1 MQKGGIAM
9 TLKFWRLVLIYTLA
23 ALTAL
28 TAYAFAAARQLDRLR
43 LTAGFESARA
53 FESAVNAAEGLS
65 ETLKKISYVS
75 DEALGKSL
83 CAQAYADALSA
94 ETALSVLPFDTQE
107 MEKLQ
112 GFLGRAGDYIE
123 SLCALPEMQLPAE
136 HREHLRAYGEAAAD
150 FAGQLKQMQA
160 QLHEGSILMDTRE
173 ERLLNVDDSGTQKL
187 SALLL
192 GYEGSFT
199 APEEFSYEGRYS
211 PAREQAGGTLSPTET
226 LEIAAK
232 AAGVEPRE
240 LREEYSYEGPDGR
253 RCYSAGG
260 LLIGVSSRGLEFMG
274 RSRLVSTASLTREKA
289 QEQAEAFLK
298 RMGYEELELYES
310 GGSDTVAVFVYA
322 PTQDG
327 VMRPDDALR
336 ISIAMD
342 DGSVYAFDA
351 TKFSSRAVELS
362 WDTGE
367 EAALSTLPEGV
378 EAVSVRQIII
388 KSPGGTY
395 LPCWEM
401 NILGEGEDAGGA
413 RVYVDAGTGRQC
425 KVELN

>member
-1 MQKGGIAM
+1 M

-23 ALTAL
+23 VLIALTG
-28 TAYAFAAARQLDRLR
+28 YAFAARRQLDRLR

-53 FESAVNAAEGLS
+53 FEAAVAAAEGLS
-65 ETLKKISYVS
+65 ETLKKISFVT

-107 MEKLQ
+107 MEHLQ
-112 GFLGRAGDYIE
+112 GFLGRAGDYAK
-123 SLCALPEMQLPAE
+123 SLCALSEMRLPAE
-136 HREHLRAYGEAAAD
+136 HREHLRAFGEAAAD
-150 FAGQLKQMQA
+150 FAGQLRQMQA

-173 ERLLNVDDSGTQKL
+173 DLLRNVDDGGTQKL

-192 GYEGSFT
+192 GYESSFT

-211 PAREQAGGTLSPTET
+211 PAQEDSGGTLTDAEE
-226 LEIAAK
+226 LEIAAR
-232 AAGVEPRE
+232 AADTEPRE

-260 LLIGVSSRGLEFMG
+260 LLIGVSRRGLEFMG
-274 RSRLVSTASLTREKA
+274 RSRLVSSASLTPDQA
-289 QEQAEAFLK
+289 QEKAEAFLE
-298 RMGYEELELYES
+298 RMGYADLMLYAS
-310 GGSDTVAVFVYA
+310 GGSDTVAAFVYA

-327 VMRPDDALR
+327 VMRPDDALK
-336 ISIAMD
+336 ISVALD
-342 DGSVYAFDA
+342 DGSIYAFDA
-351 TKFSSRAVELS
+351 TKYSARALELS
-362 WDTGE
+362 WNTDE
-367 EAALSTLPEGV
+367 DAALSTLPEGLQ
-378 EAVSVRQIII
+378 AVSTRPMIV
-388 KSPGGTY
+388 KSPGGAY

-401 NILGEGEDAGGA
+401 TVIGEDDGSPGA

-425 KVELN
+425 KVELE

>member
-1 MQKGGIAM
+1 M
-9 TLKFWRLVLIYTLA
+9 TIKFWRLVLIYTLA
-23 ALTAL
+23 ALVAL
-28 TAYAFAAARQLDRLR
+28 TGYAFAARRQLERLR

-53 FESAVNAAEGLS
+53 FEAAVTASEGLS
-65 ETLKKISYVS
+65 ETLKKISFVT

-107 MEKLQ
+107 LEKLQ
-112 GFLGRAGDYIE
+112 GFLGRAGDYAE

-136 HREHLRAYGEAAAD
+136 HREHLRAFGEAAAD
-150 FAGQLKQMQA
+150 FALELRQMQA

-173 ERLLNVDDSGTQKL
+173 ERLMNVEDSGTRKL

-192 GYEGSFT
+192 GFEGGFA

-211 PAREQAGGTLSPTET
+211 PAQEASGGTLTDAEV
-226 LEIAAK
+226 LEIAAR
-232 AAGVEPRE
+232 AADTEPRE

-260 LLIGVSSRGLEFMG
+260 LLIGVSRRGLEFMG
-274 RSRLVSTASLTREKA
+274 RSRLVSGASITRERA
-289 QEQAEAFLK
+289 QELAEAFLT
-298 RMGYEELELYES
+298 RMGYEELALYAS
-310 GGSDTVAVFVYA
+310 GGTDTVAAFVYA

-336 ISIAMD
+336 ISIALD

-351 TKFSSRAVELS
+351 TKFSARAVELS
-362 WDTGE
+362 WDTD
-367 EAALSTLPEGV
+367 EAAALATLPEGTV
-378 EAVSVRQIII
+378 CASTRRLII

-395 LPCWEM
+395 LPCWELT
-401 NILGEGEDAGGA
+401 IAGESEDEPGA
-413 RVYVDAGTGRQC
+413 RVCVDARTGRQC
-425 KVELN
+425 KVELG

>member
-1 MQKGGIAM
+1 MQKGGILM
-9 TLKFWRLVLIYTLA
+9 SLKFWRLIVIYTLA
-23 ALTAL
+23 ALVAL
-28 TAYAFAAARQLDRLR
+28 TGYAYAAARQLDRLR
-43 LTAGFESARA
+43 LTAGFEAARA
-53 FESAVNAAEGLS
+53 FEAAVTASEGLS
-65 ETLKKISYVS
+65 ETLKKLSFVT

-123 SLCALPEMQLPAE
+123 SLCALTEMQLPAE
-136 HREHLRAYGEAAAD
+136 HREHLRAFGEAAAD
-150 FAGQLKQMQA
+150 FAAQLGQMQS

-173 ERLLNVDDSGTQKL
+173 ERLLNVDDGGTQKL

-192 GYEGSFT
+192 GYEDSFS
-199 APEEFSYEGRYS
+199 APEEFAYEGRYS
-211 PAREQAGGTLSPTET
+211 PAQEDAGGTLNAEEA
-226 LEIAAK
+226 LAIAAK

-240 LREEYSYEGPDGR
+240 LREEYDYEGPDGR

-260 LLIGVSSRGLEFMG
+260 LLLGVSSRGLEFMG
-274 RSRLVSTASLTREKA
+274 RSRLVSGAGLTREKA
-289 QEQAEAFLK
+289 REQAESFLA
-298 RMGYEELELYES
+298 RMGYEDLELYGS
-310 GGSDTVAVFVYA
+310 GGSDTIAVFIYA
-322 PTQDG
+322 PTQEG

-336 ISIAMD
+336 ISIALD

-351 TKFSSRAVELS
+351 TKFSSRAVELN
-362 WDTGE
+362 WITDE
-367 EAALSTLPEGV
+367 ETALATLPEGA
-378 EAVSVRQIII
+378 EAVSARRLIM

-395 LPCWEM
+395 LPCWEL
-401 NILGEGEDAGGA
+401 NILGEGEGAAGA
-413 RVYVDAGTGRQC
+413 RVYVNAETGRQC

>member
-1 MQKGGIAM
+1 M

-23 ALTAL
+23 ALVAL
-28 TAYAFAAARQLDRLR
+28 VGYAYAAARQLDRLR

-53 FESAVNAAEGLS
+53 FEAAVSAAEGLS
-65 ETLKKISYVS
+65 ETLKKISFVS

-123 SLCALPEMQLPAE
+123 SLCALPQTQLPAE
-136 HREHLRAYGEAAAD
+136 HREHLRAFGDAAAD
-150 FAGQLKQMQA
+150 FALQLRQMQA

-173 ERLLNVDDSGTQKL
+173 ERLLNVDDGGTQKL

-192 GYEGSFT
+192 GYEDSFA
-199 APEEFSYEGRYS
+199 APEDFSYEGRYS
-211 PAREQAGGTLSPTET
+211 QTQEQAGGTLSPAET
-226 LEIAAK
+226 LAIAAK

-260 LLIGVSSRGLEFMG
+260 LVIGVSSRGLEFMG
-274 RSRLVSTASLTREKA
+274 RSRLVSTATLTREKA

-298 RMGYEELELYES
+298 RMGYEELELYEA
-310 GGSDTVAVFVYA
+310 GGSDTVAVFAYA
-322 PTQDG
+322 PVQDG

-336 ISIAMD
+336 ISVAMD

-351 TKFSSRAVELS
+351 TKYSPRAVELS

-367 EAALSTLPEGV
+367 EDALATLPDGV
-378 EAVSVRQIII
+378 EAVSVRQLII

-401 NILGEGEDAGGA
+401 NILGEGEDDAGA
-413 RVYVDAGTGRQC
+413 RVCVDARTGRQC
-425 KVELN
+425 KVELG